1 MSIKIVKI
9 AEASYQYKYFYIF
22 IIAQKRHRN
31 FILDQTN
38 VYPSA
43 RKRKMKNFSGF
54 FRRAVVIQ
62 PDDPELQ
69 RRSEKRTVEDGK
81 EVYYLNDQFK

>member
-1 MSIKIVKI
+1 M
-9 AEASYQYKYFYIF
+9 
-22 IIAQKRHRN
+22 
-31 FILDQTN
+31 
-38 VYPSA
+38 YPSA

-81 EVYYLNDQFK
+81 EIYYMNDQFILK